1 MGQTNATAGLRNLG
15 DEGLIARKPTASE
28 QAKQKGLTD
37 RLGKEKAKQ
46 LGIGMAKGGAG
57 LTEDYNQKFINALEG
72 QVNIKEAG
80 QKKIVRERKRTIFAG
95 GKIYNIGNNIFRR
108 TLGGL

>member
-1 MGQTNATAGLRNLG
+1 MGQTNAIAGLRNLG
-15 DEGLIARKPTASE
+15 NEGLIARKPTASE

-46 LGIGMAKGGAG
+46 LGIEMAKGGAG

-80 QKKIVRERKRTIFAG
+80 QKRRVRERKRTIFAG
-95 GKIYNIGNNIFRR
+95 GNVNDNIFRR

>member
-1 MGQTNATAGLRNLG
+1 MGQKNAVAGTRNLG
-15 DEGLIARKPTASE
+15 NEGLIGRRPTASE

-37 RLGKEKAKQ
+37 RLGEEKARQ
-46 LGIGMAKGGAG
+46 LGIEMAKGGAG
-57 LTEDYNQKFINALEG
+57 LTEDYNEKLINALEE

-80 QKKIVRERKRTIFAG
+80 QKRRVRERKRTIFAG
-95 GKIYNIGNNIFRR
+95 GNIGNNIFRR